1 MYNQQLKTSIFFNNS
16 FLNLKFLKNLQDSY
30 SNINVF
36 LVEETKKVAQIVIE
50 QNDDSVV
57 LAEI

>member
-30 SNINVF
+30 SNINVL